1 MRVDLP
7 DAARPGVVVVDG
19 DAMER
24 LAAPLANPERV
35 VLVDRG
41 DGVDLDRAF
50 EMGIKSVV
58 SSRDPLDTVLLAI
71 MAARLRASRSIATE
85 RAGVP
90 VESGQSEFDLIYW
103 PDSVRNGLL
112 ISGAALVL
120 LAAAGVWRSHTT
132 GRRRAGQDLG
142 RVPR

>member
-1 MRVDLP
+1 MRTIQIAVSDDGYAGDLSRMLGKSGVWEVVRVDLP

-19 DAMER
+19 DALER

-71 MAARLRASRSIATE
+71 MAARLRASRSIATA

-90 VESGQSEFDLIYW
+90 VDSGGGSW
-103 PDSVRNGLL
+103 P
-112 ISGAALVL
+112 
-120 LAAAGVWRSHTT
+120 
-132 GRRRAGQDLG
+132 RRGGPDRDGG
-142 RVPR
+142 